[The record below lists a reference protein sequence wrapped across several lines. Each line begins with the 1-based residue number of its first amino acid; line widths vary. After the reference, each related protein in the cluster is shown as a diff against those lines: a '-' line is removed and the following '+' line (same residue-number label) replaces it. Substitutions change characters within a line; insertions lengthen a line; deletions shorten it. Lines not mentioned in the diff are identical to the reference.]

1 MTTKAEIQEQALKA
15 VMMHSRAGVEM
26 TMGTGKTMLGLT
38 YIRKKGGKAL
48 VVVPRTAL
56 KGNWQQEIKDREF
69 GDLDITF
76 TTYRSLLKHD
86 PKEYECIIFDE
97 AHNLKDTAMPFI
109 SEIQGS
115 VLGLTGTPPR
125 HRGNERYAIMEQVY
139 PIRYVYDLNKALED
153 ELLNN
158 VVINL
163 WGIELSSE
171 QNFRTKSGRMT
182 SEKQMYSFLT
192 NRISALE
199 EEIQGQLMLGNRAA
213 EYTLKGE
220 LRALRITRLSKIKQF
235 KGKDELIKKV
245 IRSIPEDEKILA
257 FASNQEQCSRLFRN
271 YHTSLNNKARNEE
284 VLSKFRSGEYRIIA
298 AIDQLSEGINI
309 PNLRN
314 IIISHSYAS
323 EQKPMQKIGRALRL
337 NPKDTASVHILYYKG
352 TIDEEWVKQGIQS
365 IDPSKI
371 IYK

>member
-1 MTTKAEIQEQALKA
+1 MNKNEIQEQALKA
-15 VMMHSRAGVEM
+15 VLMHSRAGVEM

-38 YIRKKGGKAL
+38 YIRRKGGKAL

-56 KGNWQQEIKDREF
+56 KGNWQQEIKDRDF

-86 PKEYECIIFDE
+86 PKEYSCIIFDE
-97 AHNLKDTAMPFI
+97 AHNLKETAYPFI
-109 SEIQGS
+109 EAIEGS

-125 HRGNERYAIMEQVY
+125 HKGNERYHIMQQVY

-153 ELLNN
+153 KLLNN
-158 VVINL
+158 IQVNL
-163 WGIELSSE
+163 WGIELSNE
-171 QNFRTKSGRMT
+171 RNLKTKSGKWT

-192 NRISALE
+192 SRINSLE
-199 EEIQGQLMLGNRAA
+199 EEIQQELLKGNRMA
-213 EYTLKGE
+213 EYALKGD

-235 KGKDELIKKV
+235 SGKDQLIKKV
-245 IRSIPEDEKILA
+245 IHSISQDEKVLV
-257 FASNQEQCSRLFRN
+257 FTSNQEQCSRLFRN

-284 VLSKFRSGEYRIIA
+284 VLSKFKSGEYRIIA

-337 NPKDTASVHILYYKG
+337 NPKETASVHILYYKD